1 MTVSPEELAAF
12 ADGQLGPARAA
23 EVAAAVEAD
32 PALARQVEAHRALRG
47 LRSAHYD
54 PIAAEPVPDRFVA
67 LLGGVRADEPA
78 AARVIDF
85 EAARAAR
92 SSRRIPR
99 WGWVV
104 GPALAASLALL
115 LINTPTPGTGGNYAD
130 AQLASALDTRLTADP
145 AAAGQPQVLL
155 SFARRDGQFCRAY
168 AAPAGSGIA
177 CRDGQGWRIEH
188 KGPGIDPTASDYR
201 QAGSPLE
208 DLMAAAQD
216 MASEGALDPAQEKA
230 ARQRSW
236 R

>member
-12 ADGQLGPARAA
+12 ADGQLDPARSA
-23 EVAAAVEAD
+23 EVAAAVAAD
-32 PALARQVEAHRALRG
+32 PALARQVEAHRALKG
-47 LRSAHYD
+47 LLSAHYD
-54 PIAAEPVPDRFVA
+54 PIAAEPVPDRFAA
-67 LLGGVRADEPA
+67 LLGGARTDEPA
-78 AARVIDF
+78 AAEVIDLA
-85 EAARAAR
+85 AARASR
-92 SSRRIPR
+92 TSRRISR

-115 LINTPTPGTGGNYAD
+115 LINTPTPGTGSNYAD

-145 AAAGQPQVLL
+145 AKAGQPQVLL
-155 SFARRDGQFCRAY
+155 SFARKDGQLCRAY

-177 CRDGQGWRIEH
+177 CRDGQGWRIER

-216 MASEGALDPAQEKA
+216 MASDGALDPAQEA
-230 ARQRSW
+230 SARARGW